1 MQKPKSKLHQRMLKI
16 ATVLVNLIFVFA
28 FFFILS
34 YILEIV
40 LRKQSHLQ
48 LYIAAT
54 YYTSI
59 TQKWALYLTM
69 WSFQSLIIF
78 LGIWL
83 IIVLFTFPIKNNK
96 SESET
101 KL

>member
-48 LYIAAT
+48 LYITAT